1 MAIAA
6 AIILPIGLIFL
17 LSGLI
22 INFIQVC
29 PFHPCSNNFF
39 KFFFGL
45 DLMLLLLFV
54 EHLLCI
60 LLFLGLSI
68 LRFFFGLFHVV
79 LWLQHCLFE
88 LFLLCPHWSVG
99 MLVIL
104 IVDYS
109 TCLYVWVFVYSGY
122 VVVVENCTRS
132 CLILICHEV

>member
-1 MAIAA
+1 
-6 AIILPIGLIFL
+6 
-17 LSGLI
+17 
-22 INFIQVC
+22 
-29 PFHPCSNNFF
+29 
-39 KFFFGL
+39 
-45 DLMLLLLFV
+45 MLLLLFV

-68 LRFFFGLFHVV
+68 LRFFCGLFHVM

-109 TCLYVWVFVYSGY
+109 TCLYV
-122 VVVVENCTRS
+122 
-132 CLILICHEV
+132 